1 MVPEASI
8 STFCF
13 LHQHPPLQGTLHTA
27 AAWDFFLKQ
36 TCTMSLPC
44 LETYHGPSLPSG
56 KAPLA
61 KISRIRL
68 LWLQPLI
75 CIISHDIPYSRVR
88 APAISCLSALASAVP
103 SAWKALLFFS
113 IFLRGLS
120 FTSSVKL
127 SLIHPYSHLLCP
139 FVFYMQLR
147 PFCCSLCLESSSLL
161 HLFKRAKCHLLYE
174 AFLDSSGSYLLCP
187 FVFYM
192 QLRPLQQELVTQ
204 PYNVPMIGYFSFPL
218 KGRDGFLLIVA
229 SSEANT
235 EPGTVNI
242 YWKKEWACSCFEHP
256 SSRATDHPFWKKEKI
271 QPALQQLVLSVDLF

>member
-147 PFCCSLCLESSSLL
+147 PFCCSLCLESSSLYIFL
-161 HLFKRAKCHLLYE
+161 RGLNVTSSTKLSLIHLVVICFALLY
-174 AFLDSSGSYLLCP
+174 FTCSWD
-187 FVFYM
+187 
-192 QLRPLQQELVTQ
+192 
-204 PYNVPMIGYFSFPL
+204 PYNRSWSLSPIM
-218 KGRDGFLLIVA
+218 FL
-229 SSEANT
+229 
-235 EPGTVNI
+235 
-242 YWKKEWACSCFEHP
+242 W
-256 SSRATDHPFWKKEKI
+256 
-271 QPALQQLVLSVDLF
+271 